1 MAAGVGRQ
9 AARRARPGPSLDAAA
24 RRGLAFA
31 PGAMGPSITDV
42 PGILVGHATDAAGA
56 TGCTVVLGPPDG
68 MPCTAFVRGRATGSR
83 ELDACRPESLAG
95 RVDAVLLTGG
105 SAYGL
110 AAADGVMRWM
120 ESRGRGF
127 RIAGGVV
134 PIVPAAV
141 IFDLLPLGRFDARP
155 GPEMGAASCDA
166 AVRDVAEGAVGA
178 GTGATVGKA
187 LGLERAMKGGVGT
200 WSARGGDVV
209 VGALA
214 VVNAFGDVL
223 DASGAVLAGARA
235 EGGGFARA
243 AEYLAAGGAP
253 GGALRAAHH
262 TTLVVVA
269 TNAALDRLA
278 LGGVARAGGD
288 ALARRVVPSGTAVD
302 GDVVF
307 AVSAGAVSAPA
318 VQVEQLARA
327 ATEMAVERGVRA
339 ARGRD
344 GVPGLAD

>member
-1 MAAGVGRQ
+1 M
-9 AARRARPGPSLDAAA
+9 
-24 RRGLAFA
+24 F
-31 PGAMGPSITDV
+31 PSIADV
-42 PGILVGHATDAAGA
+42 PGILVGHATDAPGA
-56 TGCTVVLGPPDG
+56 TGCTVVLAPPDG
-68 MPCTAFVRGRATGSR
+68 MPCTVFVRGRATGSR

-95 RVDAVLLTGG
+95 RVDAIVLTGG

-110 AAADGVMRWM
+110 AAADGVTRWM

-127 RIAGGVV
+127 RVGSGVV

-141 IFDLLPLGRFDARP
+141 VFDLMPLGRFDARP
-155 GPEMGAASCDA
+155 TPDMGAAACDA
-166 AVRDVAEGAVGA
+166 AGPVVAEGSVGA
-178 GTGATVGKA
+178 GAGATVGKV
-187 LGLERAMKGGVGT
+187 LGLEWAMKGGVGT
-200 WSARGGDVV
+200 WAARGGEVI

-223 DASGAVLAGARA
+223 DGSGRILAGARRA
-235 EGGGFARA
+235 GGGFAGSA
-243 AEYLAAGGAP
+243 DYLAGGGLP

-278 LGGVARAGGD
+278 LGGVARAGAD

-307 AVSAGAVSAPA
+307 ACSAGALPASAF
-318 VQVEQLARA
+318 QVEQLARA
-327 ATEMAVERGVRA
+327 ATEMAVERGVRT
-339 ARGRD
+339 ARGRE
-344 GVPGLAD
+344 GIPGLAD

>member
-1 MAAGVGRQ
+1 MT
-9 AARRARPGPSLDAAA
+9 
-24 RRGLAFA
+24 
-31 PGAMGPSITDV
+31 PSITDV
-42 PGILVGHATDAAGA
+42 PGLLVGHATDAPGA
-56 TGCTVVLGPPDG
+56 TGCTVVLASPDG

-83 ELDACRPESLAG
+83 ELDACRPEALAG
-95 RVDAVLLTGG
+95 RVDAIVLTGG

-110 AAADGVMRWM
+110 AAADGVMRWL
-120 ESRGRGF
+120 EARGRGF
-127 RIAGGVV
+127 RVGGGVV

-141 IFDLLPLGRFDARP
+141 VFDLLPLGRFDARP
-155 GPEMGAASCDA
+155 TAETGVACCEAAGA
-166 AVRDVAEGAVGA
+166 VVAEGSVGA

-187 LGLERAMKGGVGT
+187 LGLEWAMKGGVGS
-200 WSARGGDVV
+200 WSVRAGDVV

-223 DASGAVLAGARA
+223 DGSGRVLAGARRA
-235 EGGGFARA
+235 GGGFAGS
-243 AEYLAAGGAP
+243 AEHLAGGGVP

-269 TNAALDRLA
+269 TNVALDRVA

-288 ALARRVVPSGTAVD
+288 ALARRVVPSGTALD

-307 AVSAGAVSAPA
+307 ACSAGAVTAPA
-318 VQVEQLARA
+318 VQIEQLARA
-327 ATEMAVERGVRA
+327 ATETAVERAVRA

-344 GVPGLAD
+344 GVPGLADAGTRS

>member
-1 MAAGVGRQ
+1 MT
-9 AARRARPGPSLDAAA
+9 
-24 RRGLAFA
+24 
-31 PGAMGPSITDV
+31 PSINDV
-42 PGILVGHATDAAGA
+42 PGILVGHATDPSGA
-56 TGCTVVLGPPDG
+56 TGCTVVLAPADG

-95 RVDAVLLTGG
+95 RVDAILLTGG

-120 ESRGRGF
+120 EARGRGF
-127 RIAGGVV
+127 KIAGGVV

-141 IFDLLPLGRFDARP
+141 VFDLLPLGRFDARP
-155 GPEMGAASCDA
+155 GAEMGAACCDA
-166 AVRDVAEGAVGA
+166 AGLAIAEGSVGA

-187 LGLERAMKGGVGT
+187 LGPQWAMKGGVGT
-200 WSARGGDVV
+200 WSVRGGAVI

-223 DASGAVLAGARA
+223 DAAGRILAGARR
-235 EGGGFARA
+235 EGGGFAGS
-243 AEYLAAGGAP
+243 AEHLAAGGAA

-278 LGGVARAGGD
+278 LAGVARSGAD

-307 AVSAGAVSAPA
+307 AASAGSVPA
-318 VQVEQLARA
+318 AAFQVEQLARV
-327 ATEMAVERGVRA
+327 ATEMAVERGVRM

-344 GVPGLAD
+344 GIPGLAD

>member
-1 MAAGVGRQ
+1 M
-9 AARRARPGPSLDAAA
+9 PPSLA
-24 RRGLAFA
+24 
-31 PGAMGPSITDV
+31 DV
-42 PGILVGHATDAAGA
+42 PGIFVGHATDAPGA
-56 TGCTVVLGPPDG
+56 TGCTVVLAPPDG
-68 MPCTAFVRGRATGSR
+68 MPCTVFVRGRATGSR

-95 RVDAVLLTGG
+95 RVDAIVLTGG

-110 AAADGVMRWM
+110 AAADGVTRWM

-127 RIAGGVV
+127 RVGGGVV

-141 IFDLLPLGRFDARP
+141 VFDLMPLGRFDARP
-155 GPEMGAASCDA
+155 TPEMGAAACDA
-166 AVRDVAEGAVGA
+166 AGSVVAEGSVGA
-178 GTGATVGKA
+178 GAGATVGKV
-187 LGLERAMKGGVGT
+187 LGLEWAMKGGVGT
-200 WSARGGDVV
+200 WAARGGEVI

-223 DASGAVLAGARA
+223 DGSGHLLAGARRA
-235 EGGGFARA
+235 GGGFAGSA
-243 AEYLAAGGAP
+243 DYLAGGGLP

-278 LGGVARAGGD
+278 LGGVARAGAD

-307 AVSAGAVSAPA
+307 ACSAGALPASAF
-318 VQVEQLARA
+318 QVEQLARV
-327 ATEMAVERGVRA
+327 ATEMAVERGVRMA
-339 ARGRD
+339 EGRD
-344 GVPGLAD
+344 GIPGLAD